1 MNINK
6 KEDFSFVHKDHK
18 CIAYLTYDGIVF
30 DGCAICH
37 PKDRDFES
45 KKTGEKIASMRTLE
59 KVYAYLIKKCDIEI
73 NTLKMLKNAYLQSG
87 FEKDDY
93 IFKSIN
99 KQLQKKNA
107 LKSAC
112 IQEKKQ
118 LKFSI
123 YITIG
128 QKDTLY
134 KNIRQ
139 SRRNNRSNPYAKGNK
154 KE

>member
-1 MNINK
+1 MSLNK

-18 CIAYLTYDGIVF
+18 CIAHLTYDGIIF
-30 DGCAICH
+30 DGCATCH

-99 KQLQKKNA
+99 KQLQKKNN

-112 IQEKKQ
+112 IQEKRQ

-123 YITIG
+123 YITIE

-134 KNIRQ
+134 KNIRK
-139 SRRNNRSNPYAKGNK
+139 SRKNNHNKENK
-154 KE
+154 K